1 VWYYNQRQR
10 AMMESTSM
18 TSVYSRTVF
27 VIGIVQLIESL
38 AFSLPLSYFPNYALG
53 LGASVAFIGVF
64 TSSFALASAIMS
76 PKMGAFSD
84 QYGRKK
90 VMIFGLI
97 GDVIIGASTGLA
109 PSWLWLLLIRIINGV
124 VSSATMLA
132 AEALLMDSVPSHQW
146 GEATGFATA
155 MGMIGRNA
163 GPVFGGTIQ
172 AMAESQGVPLVD
184 TYRIPY
190 FVDAVLA
197 TLALGLVLMFIQET
211 RQPPSSSPDTPTPTT
226 SRPRHAAMSVS
237 FKTLLV
243 YSFVNGIGVGFI
255 VPIMALFYVDK
266 FGIEPLE
273 IGMILSFS
281 GFIGLCAS
289 WLAGRVSDRIGR
301 KPLIVSGSLFSRL
314 FSFLLPLTGDVPQAS
329 VALSLRSL
337 GFNISMPALRA
348 LRADLTPPAV
358 RGHFFGL
365 FMTAFTAGDI
375 IGPLISTYLY
385 DMFRTEVFAIGGL
398 MFPGYGIPFFVQAIL
413 GVASTLLLQLLVVEP
428 QHAAR
433 ERGNA

>member
-1 VWYYNQRQR
+1 
-10 AMMESTSM
+10 MP
-18 TSVYSRTVF
+18 SVYSRTVF
-27 VIGIVQLIESL
+27 VIGIVQLIESI
-38 AFSLPLSYFPNYALG
+38 AFSLPLSYFPSYALG

-64 TSSFALASAIMS
+64 TSSFMLASAIMS
-76 PKMGAFSD
+76 PKMGTFSD
-84 QYGRKK
+84 QHGRKK

-109 PSWLWLLLIRIINGV
+109 PSWQWLLLIRIINGV

-155 MGMIGRNA
+155 MSMIGRNT

-172 AMAESQGVPLVD
+172 AMAYSQGFNLVD

-197 TLALGLVLMFIQET
+197 TLALGLVLVFIQES
-211 RQPPSSSPDTPTPTT
+211 RQPTSSLTVMPTT
-226 SRPRHAAMSVS
+226 ATPRPRRVSMSLS

-255 VPIMALFYVDK
+255 IPIMALFYVDK
-266 FGIEPLE
+266 FGIQPLE
-273 IGMILSFS
+273 IGVILSLS
-281 GFIGLCAS
+281 GFIGLFAS
-289 WLAGRVSDRIGR
+289 WIAGRVSDRIGR
-301 KPLIVSGSLFSRL
+301 KPLIVSGGLFSRL

-329 VALSLRSL
+329 AALSLRSL

-348 LRADLTPPAV
+348 LRADLTPPEV

-385 DMFRTEVFAIGGL
+385 DIFRTEVFAIGGL
-398 MFPGYGIPFFVQAIL
+398 SLPGYGIPFFVQAIL
-413 GVASTLLLQLLVVEP
+413 GVASTIMLQILVVEP
-428 QHAAR
+428 RHA
-433 ERGNA
+433 ERTPSKA

>member
-1 VWYYNQRQR
+1 
-10 AMMESTSM
+10 M

-27 VIGIVQLIESL
+27 VIGIVQLIESI
-38 AFSLPLSYFPNYALG
+38 AFSLPLSYFPNYALE

-84 QYGRKK
+84 QHGRKK

-109 PSWLWLLLIRIINGV
+109 PSWPWLLLIRVINGV

-132 AEALLMDSVPSHQW
+132 AEALLMDSVASHKW

-155 MGMIGRNA
+155 MSMIGRNT
-163 GPVFGGTIQ
+163 GPIFGGTIQ
-172 AMAESQGVPLVD
+172 ALAYTQGLTLVD

-197 TLALGLVLMFIQET
+197 ALALGLVLVFIQET
-211 RQPPSSSPDTPTPTT
+211 RQPTASPPVTHSAATP
-226 SRPRHAAMSVS
+226 RAPRVPLSLS

-255 VPIMALFYVDK
+255 IPIMALFYVDK

-273 IGMILSFS
+273 IGVILSFS
-281 GFIGLCAS
+281 GFIGLFAS
-289 WLAGRVSDRIGR
+289 WLAGRVSDRVGR
-301 KPLIVSGSLFSRL
+301 KPLIVAGSLFSRL

-329 VALSLRSL
+329 AALSLRSL

-348 LRADLTPPAV
+348 LRADLTPPEV

-385 DMFRTEVFAIGGL
+385 DILRAEVFEIGGL
-398 MFPGYGIPFFVQAIL
+398 QLPGYGIPFFVQAIL
-413 GVASTLLLQLLVVEP
+413 GVASTIMLQVLVMEP
-428 QHAAR
+428 RHSERAR
-433 ERGNA
+433 SSD